1 MNLKMIVGAAVAVLM
16 LAACESTPETKAAS
30 TGSGSGQA
38 AAPAPAP
45 AAPAPMAKPAGPRPG
60 SQEELNAQY
69 GDRVFFD
76 YDKSDVRADA
86 AKTLDG
92 WAAWLQKNGSA
103 RLTVE
108 GHCDERGTKEYN
120 LALGDR
126 RANAVKN
133 YLVARGVN
141 ANRLTGISY
150 GKEKPTV
157 LGSNEDAWAK
167 NRRGVAVVN

>member
-1 MNLKMIVGAAVAVLM
+1 MKLKTVFAAAAAVVF
-16 LAACESTPETKAAS
+16 LAACESTPETKATS
-30 TGSGSGQA
+30 TGTGGQM

-45 AAPAPMAKPAGPRPG
+45 AAPAPAPRPAGPRPG

-76 YDKSDVRADA
+76 YDKSDVRPDA
-86 AKTLDG
+86 AKVLDG
-92 WAAWLQKNGSA
+92 WAQWLAKNGGA
-103 RLTVE
+103 RLTIE

-126 RANAVKN
+126 RATAVKN

-141 ANRLTGISY
+141 ANRLTTISY
-150 GKEKPTV
+150 GKERPAV
-157 LGSNEDAWAK
+157 VGSNDDAWSK

>member
-1 MNLKMIVGAAVAVLM
+1 MTFKTIVSAFAAVLL
-16 LAACESTPETKAAS
+16 LAACESTPETKTTSTGGGAS
-30 TGSGSGQA
+30 TQ

-45 AAPAPMAKPAGPRPG
+45 TAPVQQAGPRPG

-76 YDKSDVRADA
+76 YDKSDIRSDA
-86 AKTLDG
+86 TRTLDG
-92 WAAWLQKNGSA
+92 WAQWLAKNGGA
-103 RLTVE
+103 KLTIE

-120 LALGDR
+120 LALGER

-141 ANRLTGISY
+141 ANRLTVVSY
-150 GKEKPTV
+150 GKEKPAV
-157 LGSNEDAWAK
+157 VGSNEDAWAK
-167 NRRGVAVVN
+167 NRRGQAVVN